1 MRLIARCP
9 ECGGELRSNPSI
21 RRLVC
26 QSCGL
31 ALTREELDNARDE
44 LRDKY
49 IQEDPVEAEK
59 RKKQEYLN
67 WLLKRK
73 EERETEE

>member
-1 MRLIARCP
+1 M
-9 ECGGELRSNPSI
+9 RSNPSI

-31 ALTREELDNARDE
+31 ALTREELDRARDDI
-44 LRDKY
+44 RDRF

-59 RKKQEYLN
+59 KKKQDYLN

-73 EERETEE
+73 EEREAEE

>member
-1 MRLIARCP
+1 M
-9 ECGGELRSNPSI
+9 RSNPSI

-31 ALTREELDNARDE
+31 ALTREELDRARDDI
-44 LRDKY
+44 RDRFL
-49 IQEDPVEAEK
+49 QEDPVEAEK
-59 RKKQEYLN
+59 KKKQEYLN

-73 EERETEE
+73 EEREAEE

>member
-1 MRLIARCP
+1 MARCP
-9 ECGGELRSNPSI
+9 ECGGEMRSNSSI

-31 ALTREELDNARDE
+31 ALTREELDRAREDIRNRF
-44 LRDKY
+44 L
-49 IQEDPVEAEK
+49 QEDPVEAEK
-59 RKKQEYLN
+59 KKKQEYLN

-73 EERETEE
+73 EEREAEE

>member
-1 MRLIARCP
+1 M
-9 ECGGELRSNPSI
+9 RSNPSI

-31 ALTREELDNARDE
+31 ALTREELDRARDDI
-44 LRDKY
+44 RDRF
-49 IQEDPVEAEK
+49 IQEDPIEAEK
-59 RKKQEYLN
+59 KKKQDYLN

-73 EERETEE
+73 EEREAEE

>member
-1 MRLIARCP
+1 
-9 ECGGELRSNPSI
+9 
-21 RRLVC
+21 VC

-31 ALTREELDNARDE
+31 ALTREELDQAHDE
-44 LRDKY
+44 IREKY
-49 IQEDPVEAEK
+49 LDEDPVEAEK
-59 RKKQEYLN
+59 KKKQEYLN

>member
-1 MRLIARCP
+1 MRT
-9 ECGGELRSNPSI
+9 NPSI

-31 ALTREELDNARDE
+31 ALTREELDRARDDI
-44 LRDKY
+44 RDRF

-59 RKKQEYLN
+59 KKKQDYLN

-73 EERETEE
+73 EEREAEE

>member
-1 MRLIARCP
+1 MK
-9 ECGGELRSNPSI
+9 SNPSI

-31 ALTREELDNARDE
+31 ALTRDELDRARDDI
-44 LRDKY
+44 RDRF
-49 IQEDPVEAEK
+49 ILEDPVEAEK
-59 RKKQEYLN
+59 KKKQDYLN

-73 EERETEE
+73 EEREAEE

>member
-1 MRLIARCP
+1 M
-9 ECGGELRSNPSI
+9 RSNPSI

-31 ALTREELDNARDE
+31 ALTREELDRARDDI
-44 LRDKY
+44 RDKF

-59 RKKQEYLN
+59 KKKQDYLN

-73 EERETEE
+73 EEREAEE